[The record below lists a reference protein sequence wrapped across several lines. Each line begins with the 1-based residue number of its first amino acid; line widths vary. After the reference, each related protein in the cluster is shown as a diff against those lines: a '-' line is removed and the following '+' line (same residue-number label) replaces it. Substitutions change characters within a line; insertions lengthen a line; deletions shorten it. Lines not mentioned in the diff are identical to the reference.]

1 MSMEMPMNV
10 VDITCEYKGSEESR
24 QLFDS
29 VCAAAVWFAHEV
41 RRNLPACLEAEE
53 AFDRVTAQV
62 ALLFADWE
70 LKTPNDPEET
80 DGGDPD
86 CRYGVSVETIPGLAE
101 AKANARKVD
110 ENAGVVKRKAKKEAK
125 S

>member
-1 MSMEMPMNV
+1 MNV
-10 VDITCEYKGSEESR
+10 VDITCEYKGSEESH

-29 VCAAAVWFAHEV
+29 VSAAAVWFAHEV
-41 RRNLPACLEAEE
+41 RRNLPANMDAEE
-53 AFDRVTAQV
+53 TFDGVAAQV
-62 ALLFADWE
+62 ALLFAGYGT
-70 LKTPNDPEET
+70 KTPNDPEET

-86 CRYGVSVETIPGLAE
+86 CRYGVSVEDVTGLAE
-101 AKANARKVD
+101 AKASARKVD

>member
-1 MSMEMPMNV
+1 MNV
-10 VDITCEYKGSEESR
+10 VDITCEYKDSAESH

-29 VCAAAVWFAHEV
+29 ISAAAVWFAHEV
-41 RRNLPACLEAEE
+41 RKNLLVNRCTEE
-53 AFDRVTAQV
+53 EVFDEVARQV
-62 ALLFADWE
+62 ALLFADYE
-70 LKTPNDPEET
+70 TITPNDPEET

-86 CRYGVSVETIPGLAE
+86 CRYGVSVMDVTGLEE

-110 ENAGVVKRKAKKEAK
+110 EDAGVVKRKAKKEAK

>member
-1 MSMEMPMNV
+1 MNV
-10 VDITCEYKGSEESR
+10 VDISCEYKGAEESH

-41 RRNLPACLEAEE
+41 RRNLPACMDAEE
-53 AFDRVTAQV
+53 VFDRVAEQV
-62 ALLFADWE
+62 ALLFADYDTT
-70 LKTPNDPEET
+70 TPKDPEET
-80 DGGDPD
+80 DGGDPN
-86 CRYGVSVETIPGLAE
+86 CRYGVSAETVTDLME

-125 S
+125 A

>member
-1 MSMEMPMNV
+1 MKV
-10 VDITCEYKGSEESR
+10 VDISCEYKGSEESH

-29 VCAAAVWFAHEV
+29 VGAAAVWFAHEV
-41 RRNLPACLEAEE
+41 RRNLPASMEAEE
-53 AFDRVTAQV
+53 VFDRVAEQV
-62 ALLFADWE
+62 ALLFADFDVR
-70 LKTPNDPEET
+70 TPNDPEET
-80 DGGDPD
+80 DGGDPN
-86 CRYGVSVETIPGLAE
+86 CRYGASAEDVTGLEE

>member
-1 MSMEMPMNV
+1 MNV
-10 VDITCEYKGSEESR
+10 VDITCEYKGAEESH

-41 RRNLPACLEAEE
+41 RRNLPASLEAEE
-53 AFDRVTAQV
+53 VFDRVAEQV
-62 ALLFADWE
+62 ALLFADYE
-70 LKTPNDPEET
+70 TKTPNDPDET
-80 DGGDPD
+80 DGGDVN
-86 CRYGVSVETIPGLAE
+86 CRYGVAVESVTGLEE

-125 S
+125 A

>member
-1 MSMEMPMNV
+1 MNV
-10 VDITCEYKGSEESR
+10 VDITCEYKGSEESH

-41 RRNLPACLEAEE
+41 RRNLPASLEAEE
-53 AFDRVTAQV
+53 AFDRVAEQV
-62 ALLFADWE
+62 ALLFAGYE
-70 LKTPNDPEET
+70 TTTSNDPEET
-80 DGGDPD
+80 DGGDPN
-86 CRYGVSVETIPGLAE
+86 CRYGMSVEVVTDLME

-110 ENAGVVKRKAKKEAK
+110 ENAGVAGRKAKKEAK